1 MTAHLPMIYY
11 DLRLDLVSSLQSV
24 KTCDNQRLGSA
35 GKINARCFRLIEG
48 QNDRVQIESVK
59 RSKRVIMVLC
69 IPFIL
74 SRSPIKCWRMHEN
87 KLNFRIASSLDLFTH
102 RNSFVS

>member
-1 MTAHLPMIYY
+1 MVAYLSSKDY
-11 DLRLDLVSSLQSV
+11 DLRLDFVSSLQSA
-24 KTCDNQRLGSA
+24 KTCNNQTLLSSD
-35 GKINARCFRLIEG
+35 KINARCFRLIEG
-48 QNDRVQIESVK
+48 QKDRAQITNVK

-74 SRSPIKCWRMHEN
+74 SRSPIKCWRIHESN
-87 KLNFRIASSLDLFTH
+87 LNVRIASSLDLVTH

>member
-1 MTAHLPMIYY
+1 MVAHLSSKDY
-11 DLRLDLVSSLQSV
+11 DLRLDLVSLQSA
-24 KTCDNQRLGSA
+24 KTCNNQTLLSA
-35 GKINARCFRLIEG
+35 DKINARCFRLIEG
-48 QNDRVQIESVK
+48 QKDRAQITNVK

-74 SRSPIKCWRMHEN
+74 SRSPIKCLRMHESN
-87 KLNFRIASSLDLFTH
+87 LNVRIASSLDLVTH

>member
-1 MTAHLPMIYY
+1 MAAHLSSKDY
-11 DLRLDLVSSLQSV
+11 DLRLDLVSSLQSA
-24 KTCDNQRLGSA
+24 KTCNNQTLLSA
-35 GKINARCFRLIEG
+35 DKINARCFRLIEG
-48 QNDRVQIESVK
+48 QKDRAQIMNVK

-74 SRSPIKCWRMHEN
+74 SRSPIKCWRMLESN
-87 KLNFRIASSLDLFTH
+87 LNVRIASSLDLVTH